1 MFSCDD
7 YDKLFKF
14 VFFVFLCV
22 CYQFLVNKRFIY
34 KLYALVDWRLVF
46 FHFMSTAFIVCC
58 SSKNLLCIAILTK
71 ILLSF
76 IAIRIIVIIT
86 VIITTTII
94 IR

>member
-34 KLYALVDWRLVF
+34 KLYALVD
-46 FHFMSTAFIVCC
+46 
-58 SSKNLLCIAILTK
+58 
-71 ILLSF
+71 
-76 IAIRIIVIIT
+76 
-86 VIITTTII
+86 
-94 IR
+94 